1 MRVMYVCNL
10 FPPIVSGGAE
20 ISTATLARAVAT
32 RGVDVRVFTL
42 RPDESHEEVIKE
54 GSIEIYRL
62 TSNLPYWPF
71 EKAERPFFKKL
82 KFQLLDNNNRVAALT
97 FERELRKFRPDLV
110 STHALSGISAA
121 VWLVARRHGAALIHT
136 THDYNIICPR
146 STMYRRSQTCIRQ
159 CLECAV
165 LTFPRRLAS
174 RAVNTV
180 VANSDYVRERHR
192 EAGYFPSAE
201 WHVIPPI
208 LRDDVKAESHS
219 RPRES
224 RQLVFGYLGRVV
236 PEKGVHVLIEALSQ
250 ANFDWR
256 LIVAGVGPDHYLA
269 DLKRRSAGRVDFR
282 GWTAPKNFFDAID
295 VLVLPSLWPEP
306 AGRTILEA
314 YQHQIPVVVTNQGG
328 MPELVVP
335 GVTGWVVDL
344 DVKHHFKTVLELV
357 AQIRNWDTIS
367 PEKMNEIFERQRASL
382 LVERY
387 LSIYRETIARSRVE
401 AAHAA
406 Q

>member
-1 MRVMYVCNL
+1 MRIMYVCNL

-20 ISTATLARAVAT
+20 ISTATLARAVAS

-42 RPDESHEEVIKE
+42 RPDESYEEVIKD
-54 GSIEIYRL
+54 GPIEIYRS

-71 EKAERPFFKKL
+71 EKVERPFFKKL
-82 KFQLLDNNNRVAALT
+82 KFQLLDNNNRIAAVT
-97 FERELRKFRPDLV
+97 FERELRKFQPDLV

-121 VWLVARRHGAALIHT
+121 VWPAVRRYGAALIHT

-146 STMYRRSQTCIRQ
+146 STMHRRSQSCVRQ
-159 CLECAV
+159 CLECAA
-165 LTFPRRLAS
+165 LTFPRKFAS

-180 VANSDYVRERHR
+180 VANSDYVRERHY

-208 LRDDVKAESHS
+208 LQDDIKAQSHS
-219 RPRES
+219 RPRDPGY
-224 RQLVFGYLGRVV
+224 LVFGYLGRVV
-236 PEKGVHVLIEALSQ
+236 PEKGVHVLIEALSH
-250 ANFDWR
+250 ANINWR
-256 LIVAGVGPDHYLA
+256 LIVAGVGPDHYLT
-269 DLKRRSAGRVDFR
+269 DLKRRSAGRADFQ
-282 GWTAPKNFFDAID
+282 GWTSPKDFFDAID

-314 YQHQIPVVVTNQGG
+314 YQHKIPVIATNRGG

-335 GVTGWVVDL
+335 GVTGWVVNL
-344 DVKHHFKTVLELV
+344 DVKNHFKSVLELAAQV
-357 AQIRNWDTIS
+357 ANWDTIS
-367 PEKMNEIFERQRASL
+367 ADKMNEIFERQRASL

-387 LSIYRETIARSRVE
+387 LSIYSETIARSRAE
-401 AAHAA
+401 ATRAT
-406 Q
+406 

>member
-1 MRVMYVCNL
+1 MYVCNL

-20 ISTATLARAVAT
+20 ISTATLARAVAA

-42 RPDESHEEVIKE
+42 RPDESHDEVIRE
-54 GSIEIYRL
+54 GSIEIYRS

-82 KFQLLDNNNRVAALT
+82 KFQLLDNNNRVATVA
-97 FERELRKFRPDLV
+97 FERELRRFRPDLV

-121 VWLVARRHGAALIHT
+121 VWPVARRHGAALIHT

-146 STMYRRSQTCIRQ
+146 STMHRRSRICVRQ

-165 LTFPRRLAS
+165 FTFPRKVAS
-174 RAVNTV
+174 RSVNTV
-180 VANSDYVRERHR
+180 VANSDYVRERHY
-192 EAGYFPSAE
+192 EAGYFSSAK

-208 LRDDVKAESHS
+208 LRDDIKAQGHS
-219 RPRES
+219 RPRDP
-224 RQLVFGYLGRVV
+224 RHLVFGYLGRVV

-250 ANFDWR
+250 TSIDWR
-256 LIVAGVGPDHYLA
+256 LIVAGVGPNEYLTE
-269 DLKRRSAGRVDFR
+269 LKRRSAGRVDFQ
-282 GWTAPKNFFDAID
+282 GWTTPRDFFETID

-314 YQHQIPVVVTNQGG
+314 YQHRLPVIATNRGG

-335 GVTGWVVDL
+335 GVTGWVVNL
-344 DVKHHFKTVLELV
+344 DIQDHFKTVLECT
-357 AQIRNWDTIS
+357 AQIKNWDAIS
-367 PEKMNEIFERQRASL
+367 PEKMNELFERQRASL

-387 LSIYRETIARSRVE
+387 LGIYDETIARSR
-401 AAHAA
+401 ADASHTT
-406 Q
+406 